1 MLNYEVSYFILF
13 LYISDVFGD
22 VQVENPFSAQG
33 NQLFNWDSY
42 LKETSS
48 SAAPTYCFK
57 QVK

>member
-1 MLNYEVSYFILF
+1 MLNIEICILF
-13 LYISDVFGD
+13 HVLAVFGD
-22 VQVENPFSAQG
+22 VQVENPFSAHG
-33 NQLFNWDSY
+33 NPVFDWDNY